1 MAFNVLDF
9 EKPLAELDANIA
21 ELKRISEIEGVDRSK
36 EIAELEEHR
45 ERLAQQIFSN
55 LTPWDKTLIA
65 RHPNRPYTLDY
76 VRAIFDE
83 FVELHGDRL
92 FADDNAIVGGIAFL
106 NGKPIFVVG
115 HQKGRDLKE
124 RQFRNFGSAKP
135 EGYRKALRLM
145 KMAEKFGHPIIAFV
159 DTPAADCSVGSEERG
174 IAEAIARN
182 MMEMAMLRTPIIVIV
197 IGEGGSGGAIGLGVG
212 NRVLMMEHAIYSV
225 IPPEGCA
232 AIIWRDPAKGP
243 EAAEALK
250 LTAQHALEFGLI
262 DEVIPEPLGGAH
274 RNYEAATSAVREAI
288 IRNLELLEKYTPD
301 ELPAQ
306 RYDKFRKMGIF
317 ATTEP
322 EKEEKGT
329 KKLTKRGLKEG

>member
-21 ELKRISEIEGVDRSK
+21 ELKRISEAEGVDRSK

-45 ERLAQQIFSN
+45 ERLAEQIFSN
-55 LTPWDKTLIA
+55 LTAWDKTLIA

-76 VRAIFDE
+76 IRAIFDD

-92 FADDNAIVGGIAFL
+92 YADDNAIVGGIAFL
-106 NGKPIFVVG
+106 KEKPIFVVG
-115 HQKGRDLKE
+115 HQKGRDLKD

-145 KMAEKFGHPIIAFV
+145 KMAEKFGHPIIVFV

-182 MMEMAMLRTPIIVIV
+182 MMEMAMLRVPIVVVV

-262 DEVIPEPLGGAH
+262 DEIVPEPLGGAH
-274 RNYEAATSAVREAI
+274 RDYESATRAVGDAI
-288 IRNLELLEKYTPD
+288 LRNLALLEKLSPD
-301 ELPAQ
+301 ELADQ
-306 RYDKFRKMGIF
+306 RCNKFRQMGIF
-317 ATTEP
+317 ATAEQEAKAPKKSTK
-322 EKEEKGT
+322 KEEQKSV
-329 KKLTKRGLKEG
+329 